1 MLVMCKSPTLRYDK
15 ARTPGPHLFLRKPE
29 TENRNPIMKE
39 SIIKELGA
47 IVGLDHLLTTPEE
60 RWGYAYDATDR
71 AAMPE
76 AVVFPGSAAEV
87 AAIVSLAHEH
97 RFPVVPRGAGT
108 GRSGGSVPI
117 EGGVVLVLTRLN
129 RILEISKSDLVA
141 VVEPGVILSRLKA
154 AVEAEGLY
162 YPPDPASADFC
173 SIGGNVAE
181 CAGGAVAVQYGVTRD
196 YVLGLEVVL
205 PTGELITAG
214 TRTMKGVVGYDLT
227 RLFLGSEGTL
237 GVITRITLRLVS
249 KPPARQTLA
258 AGFTSLAAAA
268 ETVIL
273 ILTSG
278 LAPTALEFMDHVT
291 LACVRDMLPFE
302 LPESTAALLLMAVDG
317 HPKDVEDRAARMARF
332 CREQGA
338 KPVLRARTPE
348 EAEALWQARKVISPA
363 LLKVKPHKVSEDV
376 VVPLGAIPKLI
387 EALQE
392 IARRRGLII
401 PSYGHAG
408 DGNIHVNVLYD
419 RRVDREREAVNGA
432 VEDIFTAVRQ
442 LNGTLSGEHG
452 IGLTKAPYLGME
464 LSEAAMA
471 LQRRI
476 KQAFDPHNIMNPGK
490 IFPGP
495 ACGE

>member
-1 MLVMCKSPTLRYDK
+1 MRDAVIK
-15 ARTPGPHLFLRKPE
+15 ALAG
-29 TENRNPIMKE
+29 
-39 SIIKELGA
+39 
-47 IVGLDHLLTTPEE
+47 IVGPDHLLFSPEE

-71 AAMPE
+71 AAMPD
-76 AVVFPGSAAEV
+76 AVAFPGSAAEI
-87 AAIVSLAHEH
+87 AALVRLANEY

-129 RILEISKSDLVA
+129 RILEISQPDLVA
-141 VVEPGVILSRLKA
+141 VVEPGVILSRLKI
-154 AVEAEGLY
+154 AVEAQGLY

-173 SIGGNVAE
+173 TIGGNVAE
-181 CAGGAVAVQYGVTRD
+181 CSGGAVAVQYGVTRD

-205 PTGELITAG
+205 PTGEIITAG

-237 GVITRITLRLVS
+237 GVITRITLRLVA
-249 KPPARQTLA
+249 KPPARQTLT
-258 AGFTSLAAAA
+258 AGFTTLGAAA
-268 ETVIL
+268 EAVSL

-291 LACVRDMLPFE
+291 LSCVREMLPFK
-302 LPESTAALLLMAVDG
+302 LPEGTAALLLIAVDG
-317 HPKDVEDRAARMARF
+317 HPRDVEDRASRMARF

-338 KPVLRARTPE
+338 DPVLRARTPE
-348 EAEALWQARKVISPA
+348 EAEGLWRARKVISPA

-376 VVPLGAIPKLI
+376 AVPLGAIPALI
-387 EALQE
+387 AALEE
-392 IARRRGLII
+392 ISRRRGLII

-419 RRVDREREAVNGA
+419 HALPGEREAVNLA
-432 VEDIFTAVRQ
+432 VEDILRAVRD

-471 LQRRI
+471 LQRRL
-476 KQAFDPHNIMNPGK
+476 KAAFDPRNIMNPGK
-490 IFPGP
+490 IFPGQAP
-495 ACGE
+495 RP

>member
-1 MLVMCKSPTLRYDK
+1 MQDT
-15 ARTPGPHLFLRKPE
+15 
-29 TENRNPIMKE
+29 
-39 SIIKELGA
+39 IIKELAA
-47 IVGLDHLLTTPEE
+47 IVGPDHLLTTPEE

-71 AAMPE
+71 AHMPDL
-76 AVVFPGSAAEV
+76 VVFPGSAAEV
-87 AAIVSLAHEH
+87 ARIVRLANEH

-117 EGGVVLVLTRLN
+117 QGGVVLGPDPPEPYHRN
-129 RILEISKSDLVA
+129 QPPDLVA
-141 VVEPGVILSRLKA
+141 VVEPGVILTRLKN
-154 AVEAEGLY
+154 AVEAQGLY

-173 SIGGNVAE
+173 TIGGNVAE

-237 GVITRITLRLVS
+237 GVITRIILQLVA

-258 AGFTSLAAAA
+258 AGFNSMDAAA
-268 ETVIL
+268 EAVSL
-273 ILTSG
+273 ILRSG

-291 LACVRDMLPFE
+291 LSCVREMLPFE
-302 LPESTAALLLMAVDG
+302 LPAGTAALLLIAVDG
-317 HPKDVEDRAARMARF
+317 HPRDVEDRAGRMARF

-338 KPVLRARTPE
+338 RPVLRAKTLE
-348 EAEALWQARKVISPA
+348 EAERLWRARKVISPA
-363 LLKVKPHKVSEDV
+363 LLKVKPQKVSEDV
-376 VVPLGAIPKLI
+376 AVPLGAIPALI
-387 EALQE
+387 TALE
-392 IARRRGLII
+392 KISRRRGLII

-419 RRVDREREAVNGA
+419 HQVPREREAVNHA
-432 VEDIFTAVRQ
+432 VSDIFTVVRQ

-452 IGLTKAPYLGME
+452 IGLTKAPYLRME
-464 LSEAAMA
+464 LSEPAMA

-490 IFPGP
+490 IFPEP
-495 ACGE
+495 APGGVAP

>member
-1 MLVMCKSPTLRYDK
+1 MQD
-15 ARTPGPHLFLRKPE
+15 A
-29 TENRNPIMKE
+29 
-39 SIIKELGA
+39 IIKKLA
-47 IVGLDHLLTTPEE
+47 AVVGPQNLLTTAEE

-87 AAIVSLAHEH
+87 AALVRLAHEQ
-97 RFPVVPRGAGT
+97 RFPVTPRGAGT
-108 GRSGGSVPI
+108 GRSGGSVPVA
-117 EGGVVLVLTRLN
+117 GGVVLVMTRLN
-129 RILEISKSDLVA
+129 RIVEISRPDLVA
-141 VVEPGVILSRLKA
+141 VVEPGVILTRLKQ
-154 AVEAEGLY
+154 AVEREGLY

-173 SIGGNVAE
+173 TIGGNVAE

-205 PTGELITAG
+205 PTGELISAG

-237 GVITRITLRLVS
+237 GVITRITLRLVA
-249 KPPARQTLA
+249 KPAARQTLA
-258 AGFTSLAAAA
+258 AGFGTMNAAA
-268 ETVIL
+268 EAVSL

-291 LACVRDMLPFE
+291 LACVKELLPFE
-302 LPESTAALLLMAVDG
+302 LPEGTAALLLMAVDG
-317 HPKDVEDRAARMARF
+317 HPRDVEDRAARMARF

-338 KPVLRARTPE
+338 KPVLRARTGE
-348 EAEALWQARKVISPA
+348 EAEGLWRARKVISPA

-376 VVPLGAIPKLI
+376 AVPLGAIPALI
-387 EALQE
+387 TELQN
-392 IARRRGLII
+392 ISGRRGLII

-419 RRVDREREAVNGA
+419 RQIPGEREAVNPA
-432 VEDIFTAVRQ
+432 VEDIFTIVRK

-476 KQAFDPHNIMNPGK
+476 KKAFDPHNIMNPGK
-490 IFPGP
+490 IFPGLAQP
-495 ACGE
+495 R

>member
-1 MLVMCKSPTLRYDK
+1 MQDAIV
-15 ARTPGPHLFLRKPE
+15 
-29 TENRNPIMKE
+29 
-39 SIIKELGA
+39 KELAG
-47 IVGLDHLLTTPEE
+47 IVGSGNILTTPEE

-71 AAMPE
+71 EAMPDL
-76 AVVFPGSAAEV
+76 VVFPGSAAEV
-87 AAIVSLAHEH
+87 AAIVRLAHEH

-117 EGGVVLVLTRLN
+117 EGGVVIVLTRLN
-129 RILEISKSDLVA
+129 RINEISRADLVA

-173 SIGGNVAE
+173 TIGGNVAE

-205 PTGELITAG
+205 PTGETISAG

-237 GVITRITLRLVS
+237 GVITGITLRLVA
-249 KPPARQTLA
+249 KPAARQTLA
-258 AGFTSLAAAA
+258 AGFSTMNAAA
-268 ETVIL
+268 EAVSL
-273 ILTSG
+273 ILRSG

-291 LACVRDMLPFE
+291 LGCVRELLPFE
-302 LPESTAALLLMAVDG
+302 LPEGTEALLLMAVDG
-317 HPKDVEDRAARMARF
+317 HPRDVEDRATAMAQF

-338 KPVLRARTPE
+338 QPVLRAQTAE
-348 EAEALWQARKVISPA
+348 EAEGLWRARKVISPA

-376 VVPLGAIPKLI
+376 AVPLGAIPALI
-387 EALQE
+387 TGLQE
-392 IARRRGLII
+392 ISRRRGLII

-408 DGNIHVNVLYD
+408 DGNIHVNVLYN
-419 RRVDREREAVNGA
+419 RQVPGERDMVHPA
-432 VEDIFTAVRQ
+432 VEDIFTIVRK

-452 IGLTKAPYLGME
+452 IGLTKAAYLGME

-476 KQAFDPHNIMNPGK
+476 KEAFDPHNIMNPGK

-495 ACGE
+495 ARPR

>member
-1 MLVMCKSPTLRYDK
+1 MHN
-15 ARTPGPHLFLRKPE
+15 A
-29 TENRNPIMKE
+29 
-39 SIIKELGA
+39 IIKEIGA
-47 IVGLDHLLTTPEE
+47 IVGPEHVLTTPEE

-71 AAMPE
+71 AHMPDL
-76 AVVFPGSAAEV
+76 VVFPGSAAEI
-87 AAIVSLAHEH
+87 AAIVRLANAH

-129 RILEISKSDLVA
+129 RILEISRPDLVA
-141 VVEPGVILSRLKA
+141 VVEPGVILTRLKN

-173 SIGGNVAE
+173 TIGGNVAE

-205 PTGELITAG
+205 PTGEVITAG

-237 GVITRITLRLVS
+237 GVITRITLRLVAR
-249 KPPARQTLA
+249 PPARQTLA
-258 AGFTSLAAAA
+258 AGFTTLAAAA
-268 ETVIL
+268 EAVSL
-273 ILTSG
+273 ILRSG

-291 LACVRDMLPFE
+291 LECVKEMLPFA
-302 LPESTAALLLMAVDG
+302 LPEGTAALLLIAVDG
-317 HPKDVEDRAARMARF
+317 HPRDVEDRATRMARF

-338 KPVLRARTPE
+338 RPVLRAKTVE
-348 EAEALWQARKVISPA
+348 EAERLWRARKVISPA

-376 VVPLGAIPKLI
+376 AVPLGAIP
-387 EALQE
+387 ALMAALEE
-392 IARRRGLII
+392 ISRRRGLII

-408 DGNIHVNVLYD
+408 DGNIHLNVLYD
-419 RRVDREREAVNGA
+419 RRVPEEREAVNPA
-432 VEDIFTAVRQ
+432 VEDIFRVVRD

-464 LSEAAMA
+464 LSQAAMA

-476 KQAFDPHNIMNPGK
+476 KATFDPHNIMNPGK
-490 IFPGP
+490 IFPGLALRP
-495 ACGE
+495 

>member
-1 MLVMCKSPTLRYDK
+1 MVPEAALHNLKTLL
-15 ARTPGPHLFLRKPE
+15 GP
-29 TENRNPIMKE
+29 
-39 SIIKELGA
+39 
-47 IVGLDHLLTTPEE
+47 DHILTTPEE

-76 AVVFPGSAAEV
+76 AVVFPGSAAEI
-87 AAIVSLAHEH
+87 AAIVRLANEH

-129 RILEISKSDLVA
+129 RILEISRPDLVA
-141 VVEPGVILSRLKA
+141 VVEPGVILSRLKQ

-162 YPPDPASADFC
+162 YPPDPSSADFC
-173 SIGGNVAE
+173 TIGGNVAE

-258 AGFTSLAAAA
+258 AGFDTMAQAA
-268 ETVIL
+268 ETVSL

-291 LACVRDMLPFE
+291 LKCVQELLPFE
-302 LPESTAALLLMAVDG
+302 LPAGTAALLLIAVDG
-317 HPKDVEDRAARMARF
+317 HPQDVEDRAERIAQF

-338 KPVLRARTPE
+338 NAVLRAKTPE
-348 EAEALWQARKVISPA
+348 EAEGLWRARKVISPA

-376 VVPLGAIPKLI
+376 AVPLGAIPALI
-387 EALQE
+387 SALQE
-392 IARRRGLII
+392 ISRRRGLII

-419 RRVDREREAVNGA
+419 RQVLGEREMVNPT
-432 VEDIFTAVRQ
+432 VEDIFTVVRE

-476 KQAFDPHNIMNPGK
+476 KQAFDPHNLMNPGK

-495 ACGE
+495 APRP

>member
-1 MLVMCKSPTLRYDK
+1 MIS
-15 ARTPGPHLFLRKPE
+15 
-29 TENRNPIMKE
+29 RNVIPKL
-39 SIIKELGA
+39 KA
-47 IVGLDHLLTTPEE
+47 IVGPKNLLTTPEE

-71 AAMPE
+71 EAMPE

-87 AAIVSLAHEH
+87 AAIVRLANAH

-108 GRSGGSVPI
+108 GKSGGSVPI
-117 EGGVVLVLTRLN
+117 EGGVVIVLTRLN
-129 RILEISKSDLVA
+129 RILEISRPDLVA
-141 VVEPGVILSRLKA
+141 VVEPGVILTRLKQ
-154 AVEAEGLY
+154 AVETQGLY

-173 SIGGNVAE
+173 TIGGNVAE

-205 PTGELITAG
+205 PTGELISAG

-237 GVITRITLRLVS
+237 GVITRITVRLVA
-249 KPPARQTLA
+249 KPAARQTLA
-258 AGFTSLAAAA
+258 AGFATLAAAA
-268 ETVIL
+268 EAVSL

-291 LACVRDMLPFE
+291 LSCVKELLPFE
-302 LPESTAALLLMAVDG
+302 LPEGTLALLLMAVDG
-317 HPKDVEDRAARMARF
+317 HPRDVEDRATRMARF

-338 KPVLRARTPE
+338 NPVLRAKTPE
-348 EAEALWQARKVISPA
+348 EAEGLWRARKVISPA

-376 VVPLGAIPKLI
+376 AVPLGAIPALI
-387 EALQE
+387 AGLQE
-392 IARRRGLII
+392 ISRRRGLII

-419 RRVDREREAVNGA
+419 RQVPGEREMANLA
-432 VEDIFTAVRQ
+432 VEDIFTIVRK

-495 ACGE
+495 AQRR

>member
-1 MLVMCKSPTLRYDK
+1 MIPQ
-15 ARTPGPHLFLRKPE
+15 
-29 TENRNPIMKE
+29 N
-39 SIIKELGA
+39 IISELKA
-47 IVGLDHLLTTPEE
+47 IVGPDHLLTSPEE

-87 AAIVSLAHEH
+87 AAIVRLANEH

-117 EGGVVLVLTRLN
+117 AGGVVLVLTRLN
-129 RILEISKSDLVA
+129 RILEISREDLVA
-141 VVEPGVILSRLKA
+141 VVEPGVILSRLKQ
-154 AVEAEGLY
+154 AVEAQGLY

-173 SIGGNVAE
+173 TIGGNVAE

-237 GVITRITLRLVS
+237 GVITRITLRLVA

-258 AGFTSLAAAA
+258 AGFATLKAAA
-268 ETVIL
+268 EAVSL
-273 ILTSG
+273 ILRSG

-291 LACVRDMLPFE
+291 LACVKELLPFE
-302 LPESTAALLLMAVDG
+302 LPEATAALLLMAVDG
-317 HPKDVEDRAARMARF
+317 HPQDVEDRASRMARF

-338 KPVLRARTPE
+338 EPVLRAKTLD
-348 EAEALWQARKVISPA
+348 EAEGLWRARKVISPA

-376 VVPLGAIPKLI
+376 AVPLGAIPALI
-387 EALQE
+387 TGLQE
-392 IARRRGLII
+392 ISRRRGLII

-419 RRVDREREAVNGA
+419 RQVPGERERVNPA
-432 VEDIFTAVRQ
+432 VEDIFTIVRE

-476 KQAFDPHNIMNPGK
+476 KKAFDPHNIMNPGK

-495 ACGE
+495 AQPR